1 MKAWQKWFVL
11 GIFLLVV
18 AASCLTGCTYTTE
31 QVSEEEFPESEDWGV
46 IEQAELHSLTINVK
60 STLAYDKETGVEYII
75 VSTSRG
81 GIEIEPRLDSDG
93 KPMLYEGYE
102 Q

>member
-1 MKAWQKWFVL
+1 MKTWQKWFIL

-18 AASCLTGCTYTTE
+18 SMCCLTGCTTTE
-31 QVSEEEFPESEDWGV
+31 EVSEEEFPESEDWGV
-46 IEQAELHSLTINVK
+46 IEQAELHSLTLNVK

-75 VSTSRG
+75 VSNSRG

>member
-1 MKAWQKWFVL
+1 MKTWQKWFVL
-11 GIFLLVV
+11 GAFLLVV
-18 AASCLTGCTYTTE
+18 SMCCLTGCTTTE
-31 QVSEEEFPESEDWGV
+31 EVSEEEFPESEDWGV
-46 IEQAELHSLTINVK
+46 IEQAELHSLTLNVK